1 MKSVGLYLIY
11 VFFTTGG
18 LFCFKKGG
26 ALTCSL
32 KDGLSLDMS
41 WTTAIGFVL
50 FCCSFLLWQHLV
62 ATTDISYLFP
72 VVTGIVQVVV
82 LLMAVFYFH
91 ETLTLSALIGV
102 TLIMVGI
109 FLMSYHR

>member
-1 MKSVGLYLIY
+1 MKRAALYLIY

-91 ETLTLSALIGV
+91 ENVSMKSLLGIFFILT
-102 TLIMVGI
+102 GI
-109 FLMSYHR
+109 FLVSR